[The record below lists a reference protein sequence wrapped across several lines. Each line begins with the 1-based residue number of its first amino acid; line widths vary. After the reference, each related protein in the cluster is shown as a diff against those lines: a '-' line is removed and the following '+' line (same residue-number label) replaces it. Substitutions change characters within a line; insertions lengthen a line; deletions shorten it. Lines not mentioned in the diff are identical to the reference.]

1 MGTIRK
7 GANGGF
13 SGKAG
18 SVVGS
23 NWRDIEYI
31 RGLPKL
37 SNKPKTDKQLEQQA
51 KFTMAINVLLPV
63 KKQIDIGFANIK
75 QGRTTSYN
83 LALKHMLDYAIIG
96 TYPALEIDYPQIA
109 FAQGRLSGVSG
120 ITLLAEPENIRVS
133 WSNMVLKSN
142 SSATDVL
149 TAMVYEP
156 ESNDY
161 VIGPPDTARAAG
173 LMDIVMPFDWLGKA
187 VHVYLFFTSL
197 DGKLVSNSAYGG
209 SITVL

>member
-23 NWRDIEYI
+23 SWRDIEYI

-37 SNKPKTDKQLEQQA
+37 SNKPKSEKQIEQQA
-51 KFTMAINVLLPV
+51 KFALAINVLLPV
-63 KKQIDIGFANIK
+63 KKQIDIGFGNIK

-96 TYPALEIDYPQIA
+96 THPALEIDYSQIA
-109 FAQGRLSGVSG
+109 FAQGRLSRVSG
-120 ITLLAEPENIRVS
+120 INLLAEPGNIRAS
-133 WSNMVLKSN
+133 WSNDIIKSN
-142 SSATDVL
+142 SSPTDLLTVL
-149 TAMVYEP
+149 VYEP

-161 VIGPPDTARAAG
+161 VIGPPDADRAAG
-173 LMDIVMPFDWLGKA
+173 MVDIAMPSDWLGKT

-197 DGKLVSNSAYGG
+197 DGLLVSNSAYGG
-209 SITVL
+209 SISVL

>member
-18 SVVGS
+18 SIVGS
-23 NWRDIEYI
+23 SWRDIDYI

-37 SNKPKTDKQLEQQA
+37 RKKPKSEKQIEQQA
-51 KFTMAINVLLPV
+51 KFALAIDVLLPV
-63 KKQIDIGFANIK
+63 KKQIDTGFGNIK

-96 TYPALEIDYPQIA
+96 TYPALEIDYSQIA

-120 ITLLAEPENIRVS
+120 VVLLAKPGNIRVS
-133 WSNMVLKSN
+133 WSNAILKSN
-142 SSATDVL
+142 GKADDLLTVL
-149 TAMVYEP
+149 VYEP

-161 VIGPPDTARAAG
+161 VIGPPDTIRTAG
-173 LMDIVMPFDWLGKA
+173 MVNIAMPPEWLGKT
-187 VHVYLFFTSL
+187 VHVYLFFTSPERQM
-197 DGKLVSNSAYGG
+197 VSNSAYGG
-209 SITVL
+209 SISVL

>member
-18 SVVGS
+18 SIVGS
-23 NWRDIEYI
+23 SWRDIDYI

-37 SNKPKTDKQLEQQA
+37 SKKPKSEKQIEQQA
-51 KFTMAINVLLPV
+51 KFALAIDVLLPV
-63 KKQIDIGFANIK
+63 KKQIDTGFGNIK

-96 TYPALEIDYPQIA
+96 TYPALEIDYSQIA

-120 ITLLAEPENIRVS
+120 VVLLAKPGNIRVS
-133 WSNMVLKSN
+133 
-142 SSATDVL
+142 
-149 TAMVYEP
+149 
-156 ESNDY
+156 
-161 VIGPPDTARAAG
+161 
-173 LMDIVMPFDWLGKA
+173 
-187 VHVYLFFTSL
+187 
-197 DGKLVSNSAYGG
+197 
-209 SITVL
+209 